1 MKGKPPFILYSH
13 LNKPQSS
20 RISSKYISPL
30 RRIYARIPG
39 TVLKET
45 PVIEKLIHPEPKIYY
60 NEISKYEKPKL
71 MEIDINK
78 MEDSQKKKINNLN
91 EFREMFYEY
100 NQEEREQL
108 SNFYDVQKENDQFS
122 HNYKKVQKEKNKFS
136 TGTYLDHQYLI
147 GIASRYAS
155 RGIRVPKVSVD
166 KNVFSANP
174 LILGGSDLDHY
185 FLYNLGDRKKSS
197 QFLNKVDKL
206 VSKKLAGNTKISE
219 QEKKQLELLKKNE
232 KPKGYIPPNK
242 LIPKL
247 KNEINQTKFTYDNL
261 ENFDKFFEDLEKK
274 DYLVLNTNINHKY
287 IHSQSCN
294 NIFSNFFKNKKNNKI
309 KRIKINRNLSFIKRL
324 QNYNNKLSSSSTKA
338 YNLSKRFSSS
348 NSGSILPMKDI
359 SKSNISS
366 AVSREKSKFFKYSP
380 ILSPFNRE
388 TNNNNN
394 LYNNLYNNITKKENN
409 SNDFFILS
417 KPFDYPEKNAYNI
430 LYDNIDKKNKKI
442 IKKNL
447 ISTNRKQS
455 ALSILSRDTKN
466 IKSEIN
472 FTKEEK
478 EQESDED
485 EIRLLNKELE
495 EKQDNQ
501 NNNELQTGNS
511 NTNIENNLTDK
522 NNDIQD
528 NNNND
533 IKVENIFEKP
543 KNIRISKNIVKNFN
557 KIEPKT
563 NKNEDNYIK
572 IEKIF
577 NSILGNEYKSRRSKS
592 VINEF
597 LKSRGYNTSK
607 KFTSKDAYININR
620 MKTKAIERNF
630 LLEEF
635 KIRNGEYSKT
645 PLSHKQQAIIDKNKF
660 FEKEIERNEYILKK
674 LLCEK
679 NINKDGMEY

>member
-78 MEDSQKKKINNLN
+78 MDDSQKKKINNLN

-309 KRIKINRNLSFIKRL
+309 KRIKINRNLSFIKKL

-394 LYNNLYNNITKKENN
+394 LYNDITKKENN

>member
-30 RRIYARIPG
+30 HRIYSRIPG

-274 DYLVLNTNINHKY
+274 DYLVLNTNRNHKY

-394 LYNNLYNNITKKENN
+394 NLYNDITKKENN

>member
-30 RRIYARIPG
+30 HRIYSRIPG

-274 DYLVLNTNINHKY
+274 DYLVLNTNRNHKY

-394 LYNNLYNNITKKENN
+394 LYNDITKKENN

>member
-261 ENFDKFFEDLEKK
+261 ENFNKFFEDLEKK
-274 DYLVLNTNINHKY
+274 DYLVLNTNRNHKY

-394 LYNNLYNNITKKENN
+394 NLYNDITKKENN

>member
-294 NIFSNFFKNKKNNKI
+294 NICSNFFKNKKNNKI

-338 YNLSKRFSSS
+338 YNLSKRFSYS

-366 AVSREKSKFFKYSP
+366 AVSREKSKFVKYSP

-388 TNNNNN
+388 TNNNN
-394 LYNNLYNNITKKENN
+394 LYNNLYNDITKKENN

-430 LYDNIDKKNKKI
+430 LHDNIDKKNKKI

-485 EIRLLNKELE
+485 EIRLLNKDLE

-533 IKVENIFEKP
+533 IKVENIFEKS

>member
-247 KNEINQTKFTYDNL
+247 KNEINQTKLTYDNL

-274 DYLVLNTNINHKY
+274 DYLVLNTNRNHKY

-388 TNNNNN
+388 TNNNN
-394 LYNNLYNNITKKENN
+394 LYNNLYNDITKKENN

-442 IKKNL
+442 INKNL

>member
-309 KRIKINRNLSFIKRL
+309 KRIKINRNLSFIKKL

-394 LYNNLYNNITKKENN
+394 LYNDITKKENN